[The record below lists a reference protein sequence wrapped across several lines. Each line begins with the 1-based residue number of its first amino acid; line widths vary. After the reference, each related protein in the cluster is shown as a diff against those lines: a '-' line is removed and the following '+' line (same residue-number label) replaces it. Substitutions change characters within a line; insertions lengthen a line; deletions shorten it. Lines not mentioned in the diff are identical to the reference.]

1 MRNQQMRVTRPLRF
15 STLIAG
21 LALPAVLGVAAPALA
36 CGGFWCSQSAPVDQ
50 TGEQIIFS
58 HNADG
63 TITCAIQISYTGPSQ
78 HFAWLVPVAG
88 IPKVSVSS
96 NIAFQRLSQ
105 ATQPQY
111 TLERH
116 VEGRCEQDQY
126 PEYGF
131 GGAASSGPNAGAALD
146 AAAPPV
152 QVLDQGSVGPYDY
165 VTIQVDPKLASPADA
180 AIKWLTGEGFD
191 VVGTSSEVLGPY
203 LADGQ
208 NIIAFRLTKGVETG
222 SIRPVVLTYP
232 GDKPSIPIR
241 PTAVAAQD
249 NMGVLV
255 WVLSEHQA
263 VPENYRS
270 LILNEALIDWWS
282 PLSNYKDVV
291 SAAANQAGGQGFVT
305 ELAGTS
311 NDFSQTV
318 FGTNDE
324 AGLASLESQTFT
336 DPIALIFAANNYYR
350 GWDGWRESIAAAVTL
365 PPGTTLDD
373 FGRNPDS
380 FRGMPGVNVDAKVFL
395 AHLHTDV
402 VDPVAK
408 TQALIDSRPYI
419 TRLYSTMS
427 PGDMTLDPLFTFN
440 PDLAPVSNK
449 HKADLYVECGP
460 GLHEYQAPW
469 RIVLP
474 QGGTLFGTMQT
485 GAWPITLNSGLPAN
499 RKIVQLSETG
509 AGEVVVDNTAKIAG
523 MFPAAG
529 GMTSPPTETPPP
541 AAMGMP
547 IGGYDKPLPANANDG
562 GSGSCVCSLPG
573 RSGRTGT
580 PTPWAL
586 VGIASSL
593 VAGLR
598 RRRRS

>member
-1 MRNQQMRVTRPLRF
+1 
-15 STLIAG
+15 
-21 LALPAVLGVAAPALA
+21 
-36 CGGFWCSQSAPVDQ
+36 
-50 TGEQIIFS
+50 
-58 HNADG
+58 
-63 TITCAIQISYTGPSQ
+63 
-78 HFAWLVPVAG
+78 
-88 IPKVSVSS
+88 
-96 NIAFQRLSQ
+96 
-105 ATQPQY
+105 
-111 TLERH
+111 
-116 VEGRCEQDQY
+116 
-126 PEYGF
+126 
-131 GGAASSGPNAGAALD
+131 
-146 AAAPPV
+146 PV

-165 VTIQVDPKLASPADA
+165 VTISVDPKLASPADA
-180 AIKWLTGEGFD
+180 AINWLTQEGFD
-191 VVGTSSEVLGPY
+191 VVGTSSDVLGPY

-241 PTAVAAQD
+241 PTSVAAQD
-249 NMGVLV
+249 HMGVLV
-255 WVLSEHQA
+255 WVLAEHQA

-311 NDFSQTV
+311 SDFSQKV
-318 FGTNDE
+318 FGSNDE
-324 AGLASLESQTFT
+324 AGLTSLESQTFA

-380 FRGMPGVNVDAKVFL
+380 FRGKPGVVVNTQVFL
-395 AHLHTDV
+395 DHLHTDV
-402 VDPVAK
+402 VEPVAK

-427 PGDMTLDPLFTFN
+427 PGDMTLDPVFTFN
-440 PDLAPVSNK
+440 ADLAPVSNL

-474 QGGTLFGTMQT
+474 QGGTLFGTTQT
-485 GAWPITLNSGLPAN
+485 GVWPITLNSGAPAN

-509 AGEVVVDNTAKIAG
+509 AGEIVVDNTAQIAG
-523 MFPAAG
+523 MFGKAG

-541 AAMGMP
+541 PEMGMP
-547 IGGYDKPLPANANDG
+547 IGGYDKPIPQATNSG
-562 GSGSCVCSLPG
+562 GDGSCACTVPS
-573 RSGRTGT
+573 RSNRSHTEAS
-580 PTPWAL
+580 WAL
-586 VGIASSL
+586 LALAGSV
-593 VAGLR
+593 VARAR
-598 RRRRS
+598 RRRRA